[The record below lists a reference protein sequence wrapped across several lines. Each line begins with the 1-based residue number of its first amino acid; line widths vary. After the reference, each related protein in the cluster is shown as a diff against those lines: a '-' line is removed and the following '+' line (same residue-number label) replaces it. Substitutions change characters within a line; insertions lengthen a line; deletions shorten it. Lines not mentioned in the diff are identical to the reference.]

1 MKHIRVSVD
10 DSVYAALA
18 DRAESELRTV
28 PNTVRTMLTRWAEKS
43 AARGAPRQGEDDYG
57 SDGS

>member
-10 DSVYAALA
+10 DEVYAALA
-18 DRAESELRTV
+18 ERATAELRTV

-43 AARGAPRQGEDDYG
+43 GNRGSARQGEDDYG
-57 SDGS
+57 SNGS